1 MRLVEWYLGVPPP
14 HAGQGTDWGLA
25 GESLWTSLLPGWA
38 LALLIAAIGAGVV
51 SVYVRDA
58 RALSWPVRGGLIVLR
73 LASLAV
79 LLIMLARLTLT
90 ATRTGMPT
98 LALLID
104 TSASM
109 GLEDRYAEE
118 AASESAAQLAAAA
131 GGDSATRL
139 TLAQALLTRD
149 EGRFLRRL
157 AQSHRLRL
165 FQFDGAAAPIEVPP
179 ADDEQQALANL
190 LDAVAAL
197 QPTGSETRP
206 AAAVRQVLDDL
217 RGGPPTAL
225 VILTDG
231 IPSTGEEDALSA
243 AVAEARDHSV
253 PLIPIGIGS
262 AEPARDL
269 QLYDVLAD
277 DVVFV
282 DDPLTFSFQLK
293 GFGYQGQTARVTL
306 RQQGRQEVLQSV
318 EVAVGR
324 DSQPLP
330 LELTHVPGEA
340 GEFDYIIEVA
350 ALPGETNAGNNTAVH
365 RVQVRREQ
373 LRVLLVERLPRWEFR
388 HLKPLLERDP
398 AVEVHTVLQQADVS
412 FAEED
417 LTALPRFPVGREAL
431 MGYDVIIWGDV
442 DLSFLSPGVLDH
454 LQEFVAERGGG
465 LVLIAGEGHNPHSY
479 RGTPLEDLL
488 PVHLREAD
496 NAERIPGV
504 TPAGFRPQLTIE
516 GRTRAALR
524 LMDSAEQNERLW
536 GRLPPLYWLQT
547 SGRRKPAAQVLAVHP
562 TWHGE
567 GGPLPVI
574 VTQRFGAGQ
583 VLFHATDELWQW
595 RRQVEDRYYGRYWLQ
610 MVRYL
615 SRSKLR
621 SDARGIELA
630 SDRTVYQQ
638 GESVELRARFLDP
651 QSLPATDDG
660 ARAIVEGPGGRREA
674 VTLTRLRE
682 APNLFTGRISQLTAG
697 SYHAWLAE
705 PPPVTIGAGSQEE
718 GARSPAVA
726 STDFRVEV
734 AASELRDRNF
744 RRADLQEAARGSRG
758 TYYSF
763 QEAERFLDEV
773 PRGRA
778 VPVSSEMLIPLW
790 NRWELLVLLASL
802 LAAEWIIRKRLG
814 LV

>member
-1 MRLVEWYLGVPPP
+1 MRLVEWYLGIPSP

-25 GESLWTSLLPGWA
+25 GESLWTALLPGWA
-38 LALLIAAIGAGVV
+38 LALLIGGIVAGVV
-51 SVYVRDA
+51 SVYLRDA
-58 RALSWPVRGGLIVLR
+58 RALSWPLRSGLVLLR

-79 LLIMLARLTLT
+79 LLVMLARITLT

-109 GLEDRYAEE
+109 GLEDRYTDD
-118 AASESAAQLAAAA
+118 AAALSA
-131 GGDSATRL
+131 TKLADGAESATRL
-139 TLAQALLTRD
+139 TLAQSLLTRD
-149 EGRFLRRL
+149 EGRFLRHL

-165 FQFDGAAAPIEVPP
+165 FQFNGSAVPIEVPQ
-179 ADDEQQALANL
+179 ADDDEEAQAHL
-190 LDAVAAL
+190 LEAVAAL
-197 QPTGSETRP
+197 QATGSETRP

-217 RGGPPTAL
+217 RGSPPTAL

-231 IPSTGEEDALSA
+231 IPSTGEEDALPTA
-243 AVAEARDHSV
+243 TADARDHSV
-253 PLIPIGIGS
+253 PLILIGIGS

-293 GFGYQGQTARVTL
+293 GFGYQGQSARLTL
-306 RQQGRQEVLQSV
+306 RRQGRPEVLQSV
-318 EVAVGR
+318 DVAIGR
-324 DSQPLP
+324 DGQPLP
-330 LELTHVPGEA
+330 LELTRVPDEA
-340 GEFDYIIEVA
+340 GEFDYVIEVA
-350 ALPGETNAGNNTAVH
+350 ELPGETNDGNNVAVH

-398 AVEVHTVLQQADVS
+398 AIELHTVLQQADVS

-431 MGYDVIIWGDV
+431 MNYDVIIWGDV
-442 DLSFLSPGVLDH
+442 DLSFLSPGALDD
-454 LQEFVAERGGG
+454 LQEFVGERGGG
-465 LVLIAGEGHNPHSY
+465 LVLIAGEGHNPHAY
-479 RGTPLEDLL
+479 RDTPLADLL
-488 PVHLREAD
+488 PVEFHAAG
-496 NAERIPGV
+496 NAERLPGA

-524 LMDSAEQNERLW
+524 LTDSAAENEQLW
-536 GRLPPLYWLQT
+536 RRLPALYWLHQ

-562 TWHGE
+562 TRHGE
-567 GGPLPVI
+567 GGQLPVI
-574 VTQRFGAGQ
+574 VTQRFGSGQ

-595 RRQVEDRYYGRYWLQ
+595 RRRVEDRYYGRYWLQ

-651 QSLPATDDG
+651 QSLPASDDG
-660 ARAIVEGPGGRREA
+660 ARAIVEGPGGRRES
-674 VTLTRLRE
+674 VPLTRLRE

-705 PPPVTIGAGSQEE
+705 PPPVAADSPLPEGGAT
-718 GARSPAVA
+718 APTVA

-734 AASELRDRNF
+734 AASELRDRRF

-758 TYYSF
+758 TFYAF
-763 QEAERFLDEV
+763 HQAEQFLDEV

-790 NRWELLVLLASL
+790 NRWELLVLLAGL